1 MIVQDK
7 SEIEIDNCEPVVA
20 QVDID
25 HQSRYAEID
34 TSFRLLAQEVHEQ
47 EDSIHENSVELSR
60 QEIKLEQTSQIES
73 NIMLE

>member
-1 MIVQDK
+1 MIIQDK
-7 SEIEIDNCEPVVA
+7 SEIEIDHCEPVVA

-34 TSFRLLAQEVHEQ
+34 TSFRLLAQEVDRY
-47 EDSIHENSVELSR
+47 EDSIHDKSVELSR
-60 QEIKLEQTSQIES
+60 QEIKLEHTSQIES